1 MFFRKLSKAGLWSSL
16 ACKRKQRLKLII
28 SNSVLFFVRSQ
39 QKGPIQTSCVPIWK
53 LPQTI
58 LVLSIHKEN
67 GKKSLNNLEQIHF
80 RDLHMSFQS
89 LSVIDPGEK
98 ASSAPQM
105 FLSFQPP
112 RNSISAERR
121 VYVKE
126 FNIPNDKTENYKK
139 FAMRLTTNFKY
150 KQPCICELTYVF
162 SG

>member
-1 MFFRKLSKAGLWSSL
+1 MIQPSL
-16 ACKRKQRLKLII
+16 QEETKTQTHHFQFSFILRTFSTERPYSNVLCANMKTSTNHSCII
-28 SNSVLFFVRSQ
+28 HSQ
-39 QKGPIQTSCVPIWK
+39 
-53 LPQTI
+53 
-58 LVLSIHKEN
+58 
-67 GKKSLNNLEQIHF
+67 GKWQKSLNNLEQIHF

-126 FNIPNDKTENYKK
+126 FNVPNDKTENYKK